1 MLVLR
6 TRDTAAIL
14 QIAIMVMAQE
24 DHIPRKVAVDPIAMG
39 MYMEMVTTLTITMVH
54 RINKLIAHV
63 GRALLQK

>member
-14 QIAIMVMAQE
+14 QIVIMAMAQE
-24 DHIPRKVAVDPIAMG
+24 DHIPRKVAVGPIAMG
-39 MYMEMVTTLTITMVH
+39 TYMEMVATLIITMVH

-63 GRALLQK
+63 GRAPLQK